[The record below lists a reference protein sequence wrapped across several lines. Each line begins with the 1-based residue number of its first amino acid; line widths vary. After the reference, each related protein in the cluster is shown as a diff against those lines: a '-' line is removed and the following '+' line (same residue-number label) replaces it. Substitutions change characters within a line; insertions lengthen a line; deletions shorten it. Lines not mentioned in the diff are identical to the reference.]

1 GYDVNDTFEQRRGK
15 IFNVLEKRENGFPKY
30 ALVNWNDGTITK
42 EYVIF
47 SEEKVNSN
55 LSFNNGAISE
65 INKITGIDNR
75 IDFNIEK
82 LNIEFNEN
90 NGKKVN
96 YNGKFKDEKRVNWG
110 ASPGA
115 RASVDS
121 EFFSLQRLYDVDQ
134 NIVAD
139 YLNKLRV
146 KKGLTKVGLTKLFP
160 KEYKHTV
167 GHWLRK
173 DLGGSLPSMKDWF
186 LLSSFL
192 GLEEWM
198 TNYVCK
204 RALKLQAVKNGE
216 FKLPRDFI
224 SNSFVDELSKLY
236 E

>member
-1 GYDVNDTFEQRRGK
+1 M
-15 IFNVLEKRENGFPKY
+15 
-30 ALVNWNDGTITK
+30 
-42 EYVIF
+42 
-47 SEEKVNSN
+47 
-55 LSFNNGAISE
+55 
-65 INKITGIDNR
+65 
-75 IDFNIEK
+75 
-82 LNIEFNEN
+82 
-90 NGKKVN
+90 
-96 YNGKFKDEKRVNWG
+96 
-110 ASPGA
+110 
-115 RASVDS
+115 DS